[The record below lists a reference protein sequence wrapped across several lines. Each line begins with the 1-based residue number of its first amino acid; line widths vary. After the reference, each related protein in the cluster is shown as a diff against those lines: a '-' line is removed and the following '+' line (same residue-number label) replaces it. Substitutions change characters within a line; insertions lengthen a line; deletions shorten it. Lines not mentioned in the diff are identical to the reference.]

1 MDFMFA
7 IVVEG
12 QKIGAFGS
20 FDECSQGSANVSLYT
35 T

>member
-7 IVVEG
+7 IVVEVV
-12 QKIGAFGS
+12 GAFGS